1 MHYVFSAIWIYVS
14 AVFAAALWAALG

>member
-1 MHYVFSAIWIYVS
+1 MHYVFSAIWIDVS